1 MMSGQVD
8 ALYIYDEQ
16 ITPIVEQ
23 VYRSRPPSAP
33 AIRSLFLAHP
43 APRPSVLYLPNAIPP
58 VTVFSIVQ
66 SNLTFL
72 AVSEVDSEPLLMLEF
87 LHRVVDVLEE
97 FVGAPL
103 LSTKLQAN
111 YDVVAQLLHEMCDGG
126 IVCNTEPNMLQEVV
140 EMPGWMGK
148 LLGGVG
154 LAGSSTPIL
163 GQPNALKQSLSSA
176 AVAQGPAIPWRK
188 SGVRHTS
195 NEIYVDIIESLSVT
209 IAPSGRL
216 LSAFASGT
224 IAFTAKVSGVPD
236 LLLSL
241 SAPGGQKVLGRK
253 LELPVFHPCVRLA
266 RWRERPGELSF
277 VPPDGRFILAGY
289 EVDLLPLDPNLD
301 QPPTHMEKLFLPA
314 IVDVRKSLGPT
325 GAEFE
330 VRLILNTN
338 FPGYTSANRPGV
350 GRSGSGSSTPSF
362 LGGGGNSTSPVLE
375 EVVVTV
381 PIPKSVRNITEMQAS
396 RGEALY
402 SPGNDVL
409 EWRIPTKDAGTVSGT
424 ATLRCTVMGH
434 HDDDDVEDELED
446 ADANLLQGYYD
457 PATAYPDPER
467 GTTKRKTK
475 KKKKKKVVKK
485 SSRAATA
492 AAAAGAVGE
501 AEASASPAA
510 DPNNPLEADQTQSY
524 PPSDPSEPPAP
535 AQAPFESSSSPTLLP
550 EGETQHLT
558 PEPAPESAS
567 YSARPQKSRSPRPSK
582 PSKDAH
588 GQPGP
593 EHSIFHT
600 APRKTK
606 SQLNAILMPTSASVS
621 FSVRG
626 WLPSGIKVDSLN
638 IDPRKS
644 RGLGEGVK
652 PYKGVKYLCV
662 SQKGVER
669 RC

>member
-1 MMSGQVD
+1 MSGQVD

-16 ITPIVEQ
+16 TNPIVEQ

-33 AIRSLFLAHP
+33 VIRSLFLAHA
-43 APRPSVLYLPNAIPP
+43 APRPSVLYLPGATPP

-66 SNLTFL
+66 SNLTFI
-72 AVSEVDSEPLLMLEF
+72 AVSEVDLEALLVLEF

-111 YDVVAQLLHEMCDGG
+111 YDVVAQLLYEMCDGG

-176 AVAQGPAIPWRK
+176 AAAQGPAIPWRK
-188 SGVRHTS
+188 SSVRHTS

-216 LSAFASGT
+216 LSALASGT

-241 SAPGGQKVLGRK
+241 TAPGGQKDLGRK

-301 QPPTHMEKLFLPA
+301 QPPNHMEKLFLPA

-362 LGGGGNSTSPVLE
+362 LGGGGNSAAPALE

-402 SPGNDVL
+402 SPGSEVL

-424 ATLRCTVMGH
+424 ATLRCSVVGH
-434 HDDDDVEDELED
+434 YDEDDAEDELED

-457 PATAYPDPER
+457 PTTAYQDPET

-485 SSRAATA
+485 SSRAAA
-492 AAAAGAVGE
+492 AAAAE

-510 DPNNPLEADQTQSY
+510 DPNNLLDAEQPQPY
-524 PPSDPSEPPAP
+524 PPSDPSQPSTPAPPAP
-535 AQAPFESSSSPTLLP
+535 SLSSTLLP
-550 EGETQHLT
+550 EAEGETQHAPPET
-558 PEPAPESAS
+558 GTEPEPRPESHN
-567 YSARPQKSRSPRPSK
+567 ARPEKLRSNSSPK
-582 PSKDAH
+582 PPKGRQAAN
-588 GQPGP
+588 
-593 EHSIFHT
+593 IFHT

-606 SQLNAILMPTSASVS
+606 TQLNAILMPTSASVS

-626 WLPSGIKVDSLN
+626 WLPSGLKVDSLN